1 MRFVPVRAAVLGALF
16 AAIITLPGLGNG
28 TLWDNSETVYG
39 EAAREVL
46 LTHDWV
52 VMHVNGVPWFVQ
64 PPLFFWI
71 AALCAK
77 WLGVS
82 AFAMR
87 LPAALAT
94 IAMGGALGY
103 ATARVAGT
111 RAGTVAAVVLST
123 SLMQAIVGRLAI
135 MDALLDLCIVI
146 AMLCWFR
153 AFQPLERRFGDE
165 RRRTTAFLCGAF
177 VLALGTLVKGPV
189 APVIVVLVIAAWLVW
204 ERRSDAPIAFPS
216 AATFAAAAGLFV
228 LVAAPWFVLE
238 AVRAGPAGV
247 SELIGHYT
255 IGRFTGV
262 IENQHG
268 PWWYYLPVLV
278 LGFFPWIA
286 FVPVAAVNV
295 IDTARTRAGSLERL
309 AFMWAGVPLVFFS
322 IAQTKLPN
330 YIALM
335 MPALAILV
343 ALWFDRLPDAGHR
356 RAAIVSASTIPLFVG
371 ALGVAIVVFIQ
382 NNHLESA
389 TAIVLPQVEFLG
401 AAMLIGSL
409 ATVAAIATRRWSW
422 LAPYVLGATSGAL
435 VLFIAF
441 VGEPAAEALKP
452 IPPIARAI
460 QAQRKPGAV
469 VAVRGVAGTY
479 ALIFYTEP
487 GVVTLDE
494 DDAGFAKEICA
505 TRDLYVVTRAADI
518 PALAQ
523 IATARGRN
531 SIELGQLRG
540 VTALHVDGP
549 GCR

>member
-28 TLWDNSETVYG
+28 TLWDNSETIYG

-77 WLGVS
+77 WFGVS

-94 IAMGGALGY
+94 IGMGAAVGY
-103 ATARVAGT
+103 ATARAAGT
-111 RAGTVAAVVLST
+111 RAGTIAAMVLST

-153 AFQPLERRFGDE
+153 AFQPLNRRYGDE
-165 RRRTTAFLCGAF
+165 RLRTTAFLGGAF
-177 VLALGTLVKGPV
+177 VLALGTLAKGPV

-204 ERRSDAPIAFPS
+204 EWRSDAPIAFPS
-216 AATFAAAAGLFV
+216 PATFAAAAALFV

-238 AVRAGPAGV
+238 AVRVGPAGAN
-247 SELIGHYT
+247 ELIGHYT

-268 PWWYYLPVLV
+268 PWWYYLPVIV

-295 IDTARTRAGSLERL
+295 LDTARTRAGSLERL
-309 AFMWAGVPLVFFS
+309 AFMWAIVPLVFFS
-322 IAQTKLPN
+322 VAQTKLPN

-343 ALWFDRLPDAGHR
+343 ALWFDRSPDRGDR
-356 RAAIVSASTIPLFVG
+356 RAAIVSAATIPLFVG
-371 ALGVAIVVFIQ
+371 ALGVAIVVFVR

-389 TAIVLPQVEFLG
+389 TSVIAPQLEFLG
-401 AAMLIGSL
+401 AVMLIGTL
-409 ATVAAIATRRWSW
+409 ATVVAIATRRWNR
-422 LAPYVLGATSGAL
+422 LAPYVLGATSAAL

-452 IPPIARAI
+452 IPPMARAI
-460 QAQRKPGAV
+460 QAQRKPGSV

-494 DDAGFAKEICA
+494 DDAGFAHAICA
-505 TRDLYVVTRAADI
+505 TRDLYVVTRAADV
-518 PALAQ
+518 PGLAR
-523 IATARGRN
+523 IAAARGRN
-531 SIELGQLRG
+531 SIEIGRLLG
-540 VTALHVDGP
+540 VTALHIDGP